1 MKQPKKLTY
10 EQKKMLSANGLN
22 AKEWSFLE
30 DWETKIVVINKVT
43 GAKKA
48 VSKKGK

>member
-1 MKQPKKLTY
+1 MKQPKSLTRT
-10 EQKKMLSANGLN
+10 QKEILSANGLN
-22 AKEWSFLE
+22 WREWSFLE
-30 DWETKIVVINKVT
+30 DWQTKIVVINKVT

>member
-1 MKQPKKLTY
+1 MKQAKPLTR
-10 EQKKMLSANGLN
+10 EQKEILSANGLN
-22 AKEWSFLE
+22 WKEWSFVE
-30 DWETKIVVINKVT
+30 DWRTKIVVINKVT

>member
-1 MKQPKKLTY
+1 MKQAKPLTR
-10 EQKKMLSANGLN
+10 EQKEILSANGLN
-22 AKEWSFLE
+22 WKEWQFLE
-30 DWETKIVVINKVT
+30 TWETKIVVINKVT

>member
-10 EQKKMLSANGLN
+10 KQKKILSENGIN
-22 AKEWSFLE
+22 PKDYSFLE
-30 DWETKIVVINKVT
+30 DWQTKIVVINKVT